1 MAMENWSKLIFS
13 DEIPFGEKVKQVF
26 EYQFE
31 NNPVYR
37 RYCGA
42 LGINSVPISCHSELV
57 SESIAPKNE
66 KTKILKELVP
76 TAVGVQDD
84 INSAPLLPLKAFKDT
99 TVTTDPDSEPELIFK
114 SSGTS
119 DMQRSEH
126 RVIDASL
133 YDQSILKG
141 FRHFYNLD
149 NAVIWGY
156 TPGYAENPHS
166 SLIYMIQKLIE
177 QDNSGLSRF
186 LPLDEP
192 LRPNA
197 VAEVERQGKQ
207 LILFGAAFGLLD
219 LLEMKEIE
227 LPSNSVVIETG
238 GMKTHRREIS
248 RKELHKRLASGF
260 GLNGSRIHSEYGMAE
275 LLSQAYATGG
285 QWFRTAPWMKV
296 TIRDPD
302 NPFEEQLPNRDGL
315 IGVIDLANVH
325 SCSFLLTGDK
335 GVMNKEGRF
344 KVLGRWNPKD
354 LRGCNFLIDED

>member
-1 MAMENWSKLIFS
+1 MENWSTLIFS
-13 DEIPFGEKVKQVF
+13 DEISFEEKAIQTF
-26 EYQFE
+26 EYQFK
-31 NNPVYR
+31 NNPVYH
-37 RYCGA
+37 RYCEA
-42 LGINSVPISCHSELV
+42 LGVNSMSVSSHSELV
-57 SESIAPKNE
+57 SESNASNDD
-66 KTKILKELVP
+66 KTQILKQ
-76 TAVGVQDD
+76 VQGD
-84 INSAPLLPLKAFKDT
+84 ISLAPLLPIKAFKDADIT
-99 TVTTDPDSEPELIFK
+99 TKPDTDSDLIFK

-119 DMQRSEH
+119 DMERSIH
-126 RVIDASL
+126 RVHNSEL
-133 YDQSILKG
+133 YDKSLLKG
-141 FRHFYNLD
+141 FRYFYNLD

-156 TPGYAENPHS
+156 TPGYEENPHS
-166 SLIYMIQKLIE
+166 SLIYMIQKLVD

-192 LRPNA
+192 LKENV

-219 LLEMKEIE
+219 LIEMKEIE

-248 RKELHKRLASGF
+248 RKELHKRLAGGF

-285 QWFRTAPWMKV
+285 QWFRTVPWMKV

-302 NPFEEQLPNRDGL
+302 NPFKEQPPNREGL

-335 GVMNKEGRF
+335 GVMDENGRF

-354 LRGCNFLIDED
+354 LRGCNFLIEED